1 MSCLVT
7 LPKEQGTQAL
17 SIYLVTLV
25 LLLNQKPLFNL
36 QFHKILPINAKKATF
51 DCQVL
56 HIKLISKPNPLIN
69 ITELV
74 FSKSPCHISST
85 AEAKTSISFEI
96 LSFVWFGRGR
106 EIHDHFWQIRATTVI
121 NPCNKL
127 WQIHEKTLTNLI
139 LTLNFKVLVTMIGF
153 GSDKKCWSVFVDLYL
168 YIFMYIYICMF
179 INKFISWYKLRN
191 ISGSASNLCCIID
204 ALLRFCNDD
213 WCILSQIENVVVW
226 IQNISHLTTMCTY
239 IWISKEGC
247 P

>member
-1 MSCLVT
+1 MYLN
-7 LPKEQGTQAL
+7 LFIYIY
-17 SIYLVTLV
+17 IYLR
-25 LLLNQKPLFNL
+25 LFIYICMFIYL
-36 QFHKILPINAKKATF
+36 
-51 DCQVL
+51 C
-56 HIKLISKPNPLIN
+56 
-69 ITELV
+69 V
-74 FSKSPCHISST
+74 FYIFMCIY
-85 AEAKTSISFEI
+85 IYLCVFI
-96 LSFVWFGRGR
+96 Y
-106 EIHDHFWQIRATTVI
+106 IHV
-121 NPCNKL
+121 N
-127 WQIHEKTLTNLI
+127 
-139 LTLNFKVLVTMIGF
+139 
-153 GSDKKCWSVFVDLYL
+153 L

>member
-1 MSCLVT
+1 MSHQFNSRSKNFNKLRNLELCLVWQRARNT
-7 LPKEQGTQAL
+7 WP
-17 SIYLVTLV
+17 
-25 LLLNQKPLFNL
+25 LL
-36 QFHKILPINAKKATF
+36 TM
-51 DCQVL
+51 
-56 HIKLISKPNPLIN
+56 
-69 ITELV
+69 
-74 FSKSPCHISST
+74 
-85 AEAKTSISFEI
+85 
-96 LSFVWFGRGR
+96 
-106 EIHDHFWQIRATTVI
+106 RATTVI

-127 WQIHEKTLTNLI
+127 WQIHEKTLTNLL

-153 GSDKKCWSVFVDLYL
+153 GSDTKCWSVFVDLYL